1 MSSSAFARVPFC
13 SAASS
18 APGAKG
24 GEVLT
29 GAFSYAAASKNLLF
43 DGLKG
48 KRHHSVDNHTLTN
61 PPDNLDLNDTCC
73 YAWDVTA
80 KDRSVRRLLFI
91 D

>member
-29 GAFSYAAASKNLLF
+29 GAFAYAAASKSLLF

-48 KRHHSVDNHTLTN
+48 KRHRSTDKTEKMDGTLRSQVT
-61 PPDNLDLNDTCC
+61 
-73 YAWDVTA
+73 DV
-80 KDRSVRRLLFI
+80 RSQLRCPFLLCLSRVG
-91 D
+91 